1 MDIEELIKKYQDN
14 IVVVDKK
21 KLVTEV
27 ICGLVDI
34 KEIPIGTLTP
44 AHLKFS
50 MENAAHS
57 IQDISGHT
65 INLHLYQVLFN
76 EKSAP
81 YYQDI
86 SNDTTY
92 IAYFEEKTVYI
103 IAEDTRGII
112 ETNSNLLFRDV
123 TIARGVTKKQL
134 EDKDL
139 SLIDYLP
146 FFNQ

>member
-1 MDIEELIKKYQDN
+1 M
-14 IVVVDKK
+14 
-21 KLVTEV
+21 
-27 ICGLVDI
+27 VDI

-57 IQDISGHT
+57 IQNISDQT
-65 INLHLYQVLFN
+65 ITLHLYQVLFN
-76 EKSAP
+76 EKSVP

-92 IAYFEEKTVYI
+92 I
-103 IAEDTRGII
+103 
-112 ETNSNLLFRDV
+112 
-123 TIARGVTKKQL
+123 
-134 EDKDL
+134 
-139 SLIDYLP
+139 SLIDYLS